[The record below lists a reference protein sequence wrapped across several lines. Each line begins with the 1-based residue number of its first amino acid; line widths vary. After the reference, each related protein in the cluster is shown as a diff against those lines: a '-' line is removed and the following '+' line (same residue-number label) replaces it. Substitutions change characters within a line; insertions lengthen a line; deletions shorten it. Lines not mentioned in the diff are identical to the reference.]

1 MNNLQSTNSNF
12 KINNVYVDIKYNDS
26 FTLSAMTYE
35 NDYQYDCNSN
45 NITSVC
51 RDKEDEEKELDKLEE
66 QEKLEYKEIKKKR
79 LELVRRLNPF
89 RKK

>member
-1 MNNLQSTNSNF
+1 
-12 KINNVYVDIKYNDS
+12 
-26 FTLSAMTYE
+26 MTYE